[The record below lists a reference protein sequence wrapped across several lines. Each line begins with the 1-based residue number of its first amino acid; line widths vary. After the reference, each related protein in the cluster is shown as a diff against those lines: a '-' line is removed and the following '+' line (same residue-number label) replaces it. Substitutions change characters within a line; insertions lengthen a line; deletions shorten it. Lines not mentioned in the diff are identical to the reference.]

1 MKHLILSAS
10 ILALGA
16 ASPALAEMELSVY
29 TGWQTS
35 PHSRVK
41 GTYPGTGAQYNAL
54 IGWEGKSFEMP
65 PYYGIRGTWWR
76 TERIGFGVEFT
87 HAKVYAP
94 AAERSAIGF
103 NRMEFTDGHNLLTA
117 NMMYRWPDQW
127 KTMTPYVGA
136 GLGVAVPHVDVTTT
150 TGFKTLGYQYT
161 GPAAKLIAGA
171 KYDLNDR
178 YALFGEYQFS
188 ISQNEAELTGGGS
201 MKTRIITNAL
211 NFGLAIKF

>member
-10 ILALGA
+10 ILAMSA
-16 ASPALAEMELSVY
+16 ATPALAEMELSVY

-41 GTYPGTGAQYNAL
+41 GTYPGTGASYDAL
-54 IGWEGKSFEMP
+54 IGWDGKSFEMP

-76 TERIGFGVEFT
+76 TENVGFGVEFT

-94 AAERSAIGF
+94 AAERNGIGF
-103 NRMEFTDGHNLLTA
+103 DRMEFTDGHNLLTLNA
-117 NMMYRWPDQW
+117 MYRWPGAF
-127 KTMTPYVGA
+127 KSVTPYMGA
-136 GLGVAVPHVDVTTT
+136 GLGVAVPHVDVTSSN
-150 TGFKTLGYQYT
+150 GFRTLGYQYT

-171 KYDLNDR
+171 KYDLNQR

-188 ISQNEAELTGGGS
+188 VSQNSAELNGGGS
-201 MKTRIITNAL
+201 LDTRIITNAL
-211 NFGLAIKF
+211 NVGIAVKF